1 MFYSSSKHKNIVQ
14 FSTSAWIVRA
24 KTKRPN
30 RKSRGVC
37 NANMWACT
45 CKPLCEWVFFFFL
58 VARHWSQSTRILA
71 GSFGWHSVFRPPP
84 SITQRIRV
92 FLFFF
97 STVRDW
103 HRAEMQ
109 NNNPLITWV
118 LPVLGFICNGCE
130 SPQCLVIT
138 AFDLGNNVF
147 TVALLRARRQCSS
160 NPQCILVES
169 HYTKTTRVLLQRG
182 GVVAMGGLK
191 EEVAMETSFSLSL
204 SLSLRHKCT
213 YT

>member
-1 MFYSSSKHKNIVQ
+1 MQKPMLPCSISRATVQNGWVFYSSSKHKNIVQ
-14 FSTSAWIVRA
+14 FSTSAQIVRA
-24 KTKRPN
+24 KTQRPY
-30 RKSRGVC
+30 RKSGGRSAMPICGPAH
-37 NANMWACT
+37 ANHYVN
-45 CKPLCEWVFFFFL
+45 VFFFSCFVDL
-58 VARHWSQSTRILA
+58 LARHWSQSTRILA
-71 GSFGWHSVFRPPP
+71 GPFGWHSVFHPPL

-92 FLFFF
+92 FLLFFFLF

-147 TVALLRARRQCSS
+147 TVALLRARRQCSF

-169 HYTKTTRVLLQRG
+169 HYTKTTRVLL
-182 GVVAMGGLK
+182 
-191 EEVAMETSFSLSL
+191 
-204 SLSLRHKCT
+204 
-213 YT
+213 

>member
-1 MFYSSSKHKNIVQ
+1 MEGFQQVLMQKPMLPCSILRATVQNGWVFYSSSKHKNMVQ
-14 FSTSAWIVRA
+14 FSTSAQIVRA
-24 KTKRPN
+24 KTQRPY
-30 RKSRGVC
+30 RKSGGRSAMPICGPAH
-37 NANMWACT
+37 ANHCVN
-45 CKPLCEWVFFFFL
+45 VFFLFCRFTCQAL
-58 VARHWSQSTRILA
+58 ITVHQNSGWSFWLA
-71 GSFGWHSVFRPPP
+71 FCFPP
-84 SITQRIRV
+84 SPIHHTENQG
-92 FLFFF
+92 FSFFF

-147 TVALLRARRQCSS
+147 TVALLRARRQCSF

-169 HYTKTTRVLLQRG
+169 HYTKTTRVLL
-182 GVVAMGGLK
+182 
-191 EEVAMETSFSLSL
+191 
-204 SLSLRHKCT
+204 
-213 YT
+213 